1 MDVSVFDG
9 LDSIFDEF
17 SDQLDM
23 PGFIE
28 NDEISEFAPSMEIQ
42 AQEISEFFHEIEEL
56 QFDKWKELNIDG
68 RVEVLSLLENET
80 AEIAHRPSLEITY
93 EAMEDEKF
101 GYFDGSRIVLSE
113 KFLSSDSYEDYKET
127 LDTIFHEGRHGYQNY
142 NLRVERVDQSE
153 ELVES
158 WRVNEDIL
166 GYKNGENSL
175 IQELGYYEYYTQ
187 PVEVDA
193 RFFAET
199 VIGKL
204 EI

>member
-1 MDVSVFDG
+1 MDASVFDE
-9 LDSIFDEF
+9 LDSVFDEF
-17 SDQLDM
+17 TDQLDV
-23 PGFIE
+23 PNFIE

-42 AQEISEFFHEIEEL
+42 AQEISEFFHEIDEL
-56 QFDKWKELNIDG
+56 QFDKWKKLDVDE
-68 RVEVLSLLENET
+68 RVEALSVLEKEI
-80 AEIAHRPSLEITY
+80 AEIAHRPSLEVKY
-93 EAMEDEKF
+93 EVMEDGKF
-101 GYFDGSRIVLSE
+101 GYFDGSSIVLSE

-127 LDTIFHEGRHGYQNY
+127 LNTIFHEGRHGYQDY
-142 NLRVERVDQSE
+142 NLREQRVDQSL

-166 GYKNGENSL
+166 GYKNGENSM

-204 EI
+204 DI